1 MARHWLSSFLLG
13 ALLASVILYTV
24 LVQRNNGDP
33 VSPRSREAHLLAK
46 MQEMEQQLVSLRHQ
60 VSGSNTVPLPTPAP
74 VLCNSKKGA
83 VIPPCEVIQVSI
95 VCAGYNSTRSLVTLI
110 KSILFYRKN
119 PLHFHLITDTVA
131 QNILQT
137 LFSTWSIPQVEVSFY
152 LADSVVDDVSWI
164 PNKHYSGVYGLLKL
178 TLPKVLPETL
188 SKTIVLDTDVI
199 FATDIAQ
206 LWQLFGQLRHRQ
218 TIGLVENQSD
228 WYLGKLWKNHKP
240 WPALGRG
247 FNTGVI
253 LLDLSKL
260 RDISW
265 GGFWRIIA
273 EKSLMTRFWTSLA
286 DQDIF
291 NAIISEHPYLVYTL
305 PCQWNVQLSDNTKSD
320 ELCYTELTDDLK
332 IIHWNSPKKLKVK
345 NKHMQFFRNL
355 YLTFLEYDGNLLTRE
370 LFGCNMTQTTK
381 QQVELSNLNEED
393 PCYDLRR
400 SPLSSLRTH
409 LYFLEYDYESSSDGS
424 DVTLVAQLSMDR
436 LQMVELLFKHWEG
449 PISLTLYMSDAEAQQ
464 FLSYAGN
471 SEALRSR
478 YNIGYHVVYKEGNF
492 YPINMLRNVALDQV
506 NTPYVFL
513 LDIDFLPMLGL
524 YSYLKS
530 TIRGMDIMHDR
541 KKVLV
546 VPAFETQRYRT
557 AFPSSKQSLVS
568 MLAEGAL
575 YTFRYHVWRQGHAPT
590 NYTRWINATAPYRID
605 WAPDFEPYIVAHR
618 DLPRYDTR
626 FVGFGW
632 NKVSHIMQLFVSNY
646 QFFVLPDAFIIHL
659 PHAPSFDIAKFRAS
673 ASYRHCLRLLKAEF
687 VAEVKANFANGT
699 GGEPAGVG
707 PRLRLLSQESEM
719 DDNR

>member
-1 MARHWLSSFLLG
+1 MAYALSPKNVVLKKCVGVQPESCNVVIPLGSKKLQIIQFLVILLSTSDTTGLLNFRRLRYGVGGSMARHWLSSFLLG

-24 LVQRNNGDP
+24 LVQRNGNAVGLQN
-33 VSPRSREAHLLAK
+33 REAHLLAK

-60 VSGSNTVPLPTPAP
+60 VSGSNVVPVPTPAP
-74 VLCNSKKGA
+74 VLCNTKKGA

-137 LFSTWSIPQVEVSFY
+137 LFSTWSVPQVEVSFY
-152 LADSVVDDVSWI
+152 LADAVVDDVSWI

-206 LWQLFGQLRHRQ
+206 LWQLFTQLRHRQ

-273 EKSLMTRFWTSLA
+273 EKSLMSRYWTM
-286 DQDIF
+286 
-291 NAIISEHPYLVYTL
+291 ERTV
-305 PCQWNVQLSDNTKSD
+305 SDNTKSD

-355 YLTFLEYDGNLLTRE
+355 YLTFLEYDGNLLRRE
-370 LFGCNMTQTTK
+370 LFGCNATQTTR

-400 SPLSSLRTH
+400 SPLSS
-409 LYFLEYDYESSSDGS
+409 
-424 DVTLVAQLSMDR
+424 
-436 LQMVELLFKHWEG
+436 
-449 PISLTLYMSDAEAQQ
+449 
-464 FLSYAGN
+464 N

-478 YNIGYHVVYKEGNF
+478 RNIGYHVVYKEGNF

-530 TIRGMDIMHDR
+530 TIRAMDMHDR

-590 NYTRWINATAPYRID
+590 NYTRWINASAPYRID

-632 NKVSHIMQLFVSNY
+632 NKVSHIMELYASNY

-673 ASYRHCLRLLKAEF
+673 ASYRHCLRMLKAEF
-687 VAEVKANFANGT
+687 VSELKRKFSNGT
-699 GGEPAGVG
+699 GDPGGVAG
-707 PRLRLLSQESEM
+707 RLKLLSQENET

>member
-1 MARHWLSSFLLG
+1 MASNITSDTTGLLNLRRYRYGVGVSMARHWLSSFILG
-13 ALLASVILYTV
+13 ALLASVILYAIF
-24 LVQRNNGDP
+24 VQKQGETP
-33 VSPRSREAHLLAK
+33 PIQSSREAQLLSK
-46 MQEMEQQLVSLRHQ
+46 MQDMEQQLVSLRNQ
-60 VSGSNTVPLPTPAP
+60 ISATIPMPTPASF
-74 VLCNSKKGA
+74 LCTSRKEP
-83 VIPPCEVIQVSI
+83 VIPTCEVIQVAI

-131 QNILQT
+131 LNILQT
-137 LFSTWSIPQVEVSFY
+137 LFSTWSVPQVEVSFY
-152 LADSVVDDVSWI
+152 LADSVVEDVSWI

-188 SKTIVLDTDVI
+188 AKTIVLDTDVI

-206 LWQLFGQLRHRQ
+206 LWALFSRLRQRQ

-253 LLDLSKL
+253 LLDLTKL

-265 GGFWRIIA
+265 AGFWRIIA
-273 EKSLMTRFWTSLA
+273 EKFLLTRLWTSLA

-305 PCQWNVQLSDNTKSD
+305 PCQWNVQLSDNTRSD
-320 ELCYTELTDDLK
+320 ELCYTELTDLK

-345 NKHMQFFRNL
+345 NKHMEFFRNL
-355 YLTFLEYDGNLLTRE
+355 YLTFLEYDGNLLRRE
-370 LFGCNMTQTTK
+370 LFGCNLTQTTL
-381 QQVELSNLNEED
+381 QQAELSNLNEED
-393 PCYDLRR
+393 P
-400 SPLSSLRTH
+400 
-409 LYFLEYDYESSSDGS
+409 
-424 DVTLVAQLSMDR
+424 
-436 LQMVELLFKHWEG
+436 
-449 PISLTLYMSDAEAQQ
+449 LTLYMSDAEAQQ

-478 YNIGYHVVYKEGNF
+478 RNIGYHVVYKEGNF
-492 YPINMLRNVALDQV
+492 YPINTLRNVALNQV
-506 NTPYVFL
+506 STPYVFL
-513 LDIDFLPMLGL
+513 LDIDFLPMFGL
-524 YSYLKS
+524 YPYLKS
-530 TIRGMDIMHDR
+530 SIRSMDMHGHGG

-557 AFPSSKQSLVS
+557 AFPASKQDLVT
-568 MLAEGAL
+568 MLDTGAL

-590 NYTRWINATAPYRID
+590 NFTRWVNATTPYQIE

-618 DLPRYDTR
+618 DIPRYDTR

-632 NKVSHIMQLFVSNY
+632 NKVSHIMQLVAEGYSFY
-646 QFFVLPDAFIIHL
+646 VLPNAFIVHL

-673 ASYRHCLRLLKAEF
+673 SAYRHCLKILKAEF
-687 VAEVKANFANGT
+687 TRELQVKYGTNFKDT
-699 GGEPAGVG
+699 
-707 PRLRLLSQESEM
+707 